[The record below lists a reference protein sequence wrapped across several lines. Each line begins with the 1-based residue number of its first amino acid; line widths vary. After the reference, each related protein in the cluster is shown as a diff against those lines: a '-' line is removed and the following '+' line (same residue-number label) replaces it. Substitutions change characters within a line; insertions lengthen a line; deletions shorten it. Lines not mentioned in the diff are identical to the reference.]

1 MSSREGANLH
11 TLLPKEAVP
20 FLLTSL
26 SPFLALEG
34 LKLLPVRMGGGV
46 LGSWQAHTYRHFSL
60 YCRVK

>member
-34 LKLLPVRMGGGV
+34 AGKLLPSQNGGGYWEV
-46 LGSWQAHTYRHFSL
+46 GKHTHTDTFLSI
-60 YCRVK
+60 VG